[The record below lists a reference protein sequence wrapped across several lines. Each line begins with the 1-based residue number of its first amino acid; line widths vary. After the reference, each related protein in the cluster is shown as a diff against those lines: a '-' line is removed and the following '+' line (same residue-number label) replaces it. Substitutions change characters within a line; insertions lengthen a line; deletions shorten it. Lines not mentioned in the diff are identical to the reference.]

1 MIDATK
7 TPRQSMLKVR
17 FFLLVVGL
25 FTAPAWAIN
34 KCTDAHGRVIYQE
47 ASCEAAQL
55 VPLGSQARQDQSAT
69 APKQKLVMTP
79 EEIAKQLEDGI
90 PSAVRTEAERKKF
103 DAMRMEIMQRKE
115 VAPPTVRVGM
125 TADQTR
131 EVWGSPSRVNRTES
145 AYGVREQ
152 WVYGASRYVYLRNGV
167 VESVQTSR
175 K

>member
-1 MIDATK
+1 MHI
-7 TPRQSMLKVR
+7 R
-17 FFLLVVGL
+17 FLLAAAL
-25 FTAPAWAIN
+25 FAAGPAWAIN
-34 KCTDAHGRVIYQE
+34 KCTDVHGRVIYQE

-55 VPLGSQARQDQSAT
+55 VPLGSQARQDQSSPAS
-69 APKQKLVMTP
+69 KQKLVMTP

-145 AYGVREQ
+145 AYGIREQ
-152 WVYGASRYVYLRNGV
+152 WVYGTSRYVYLRNGV